1 MEDFTANAVSK
12 NSSTSAINSKTPPAL
27 PDRSKSVG
35 DMIGSSS
42 SSVPKKPKTPTPP
55 AHDRGDPLG
64 EHYAHLG
71 KHVKE
76 VRRRQQKTMAPPKLS
91 DFQVKKGDTVL
102 STKWVE
108 FIEAWIKYIVAS
120 AAYDEIDRPL
130 EPFSLNTVKHDLD
143 RLYPMVAPF
152 IGPAKFISTIYRWE
166 NKALTGALAS
176 IYLILWW
183 EDLILASLCAAMALG
198 IVRIRLDTFAQYGV
212 QALEEQPETEATV
225 KSWNRNLWMKMRTTM
240 GSPSPYG
247 FNLFDNIDIN
257 IMEWRNDIYTNY
269 GPIAQV
275 ILSDTADYLERIKN
289 LVTWKRPA
297 RTRLLLGLV
306 ASSSLFLAL
315 LPLQILF
322 KLLFLYIGFEFFVLQ
337 ALRSHYPRH
346 RRLFNI
352 LNLLLW
358 GIPNDAEYAFEVVRL
373 EGNSNKSGST
383 TAAVVNTNK
392 QTPVGLDLNSSSSRV
407 GEASTSGSGS
417 SGSASRPTMKKAFA
431 SVSDY
436 STNVI
441 KHVHDTSKSSDKGVS
456 FHEAAT
462 STATTFGML
471 VAAAA
476 VNKVKTS
483 IDTKLKK
490 KGSEENVGKEEE
502 TEVVPADKDPNA
514 FGCMYKG
521 NIPGRIMVRSNG
533 FVFQTSRMT
542 GGKILVECAFSDI
555 IGVKK
560 TKSFDVVVWHASGID
575 ISISDG
581 STLHFENVL
590 RRDDCFNRLVSASG
604 GDGGEWKKM

>member
-1 MEDFTANAVSK
+1 MEDFTANASRI
-12 NSSTSAINSKTPPAL
+12 SSSSASINKTPPPL

-35 DMIGSSS
+35 DIIQ
-42 SSVPKKPKTPTPP
+42 VKKKVETQTPP
-55 AHDRGDPLG
+55 AHDKERDPLG

-76 VRRRQQKTMAPPKLS
+76 VRRRQQKTIASPKLS
-91 DFQVKKGDTVL
+91 DFQVKKGDKIL
-102 STKWVE
+102 STQWVE
-108 FIEAWIKYIVAS
+108 FIEAWMKYIVAS

-130 EPFSLNTVKHDLD
+130 EPFSLNTIKHDLD

-152 IGPAKFISTIYRWE
+152 IKPAKFVSTIYRWE
-166 NKALTGALAS
+166 NKALTGGLAI

-198 IVRIRLDTFAQYGV
+198 IVWIRLDTFAQYGV
-212 QALEEQPETEATV
+212 EALEEQPETEATV
-225 KSWNRNLWMKMRTTM
+225 KSWNRNLWMKMRTTI

-257 IMEWRNDIYTNY
+257 IMEWRNDIYTSY

-275 ILSDTADYLERIKN
+275 ILSDTADYLERVKN

-297 RTRLLLGLV
+297 RTRLLLALV

-346 RRLFNI
+346 RRLFNV

-383 TAAVVNTNK
+383 TAAVVNTKK
-392 QTPVGLDLNSSSSRV
+392 QTIPVAMAFDNNGRIGEGSSSSSSINS
-407 GEASTSGSGS
+407 ST
-417 SGSASRPTMKKAFA
+417 SRPTVKKAFA

-436 STNVI
+436 SANVI
-441 KHVHDTSKSSDKGVS
+441 KNVHDNSKSSDKS
-456 FHEAAT
+456 MTFQEAAT

-471 VAAAA
+471 LAAAA

-483 IDTKLKK
+483 IDSKK
-490 KGSEENVGKEEE
+490 KKKISEETDGN
-502 TEVVPADKDPNA
+502 EVVENKVVSADKDPNA

-555 IGVKK
+555 VGVKK
-560 TKSFDVVVWHASGID
+560 TKQFDVVVWHSNGID

-581 STLHFENVL
+581 TTLHFENVL